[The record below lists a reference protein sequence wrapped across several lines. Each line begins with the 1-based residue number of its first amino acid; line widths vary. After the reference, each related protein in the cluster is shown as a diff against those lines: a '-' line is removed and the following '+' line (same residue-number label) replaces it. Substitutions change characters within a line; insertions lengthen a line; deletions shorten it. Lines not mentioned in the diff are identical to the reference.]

1 MKPSTSIPLAICITL
16 VITTIHL
23 AGPQYCPAQAATMA
37 SPKVTAEHAVAAA
50 EEKLKLELD
59 RQDLAANHLRQAE
72 TRLEEQ
78 FAKESGLGVS
88 LESFPD
94 VIRTLQTQRIELMI
108 ELAGLEAKRNLLTES
123 LKQKD
128 SKAGEEYNLL
138 REIYSQHLEH
148 FGRLQKLAKKGSV
161 TQTDLARARIS
172 VSEAKLRLVKA
183 KSDLGESHESAVLLD
198 LSLERAESK
207 ARLDKTKELLA
218 SITKARPTL
227 SKREKLNLEK
237 EAASRRYV
245 DVVDEVRNRADEL
258 QFMKRELEK
267 IMKQEKIE

>member
-1 MKPSTSIPLAICITL
+1 
-16 VITTIHL
+16 
-23 AGPQYCPAQAATMA
+23 MA